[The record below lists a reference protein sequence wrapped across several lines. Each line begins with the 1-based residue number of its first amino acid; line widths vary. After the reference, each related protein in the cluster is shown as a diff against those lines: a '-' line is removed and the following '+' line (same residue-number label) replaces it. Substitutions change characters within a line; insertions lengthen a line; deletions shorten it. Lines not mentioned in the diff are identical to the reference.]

1 VPRQRLLLPEVTL
14 PAVTVALGL
23 ELLRLEFT
31 AVTGVYRDRLNGSL
45 VGAAAIELGTLALGL
60 LAPLACR
67 ALGLRR
73 CLAATAAGVALT
85 RLVVQLVPWASAR
98 LLLAPVGVVLLL
110 WFVPAYLA
118 ATHGRPAGRWFGPS
132 LLAGLAVDTALH
144 GAWGTWDHAWTLSP
158 PAVALTAA
166 LAAAVLLALRRF
178 LAGDAPEARD
188 PSITAALPLAGLGA
202 ALFLHALLWQNVA
215 RQTVFL
221 GQPQQRAF
229 LFVMVANGLAL
240 VAAAAAAVGVPA
252 LPVGWLVTG
261 AAGGLLLAT
270 VLERRAPLAALLLG
284 QVAAGLAVGW
294 IGRRAATGRAE
305 RPGLRRTG
313 AAWGAGMLLF
323 GVLMVASYVGFERR
337 VPFRYDWVP
346 PIAAAVVAAAGAGA
360 LLGLGRAGEAPWPRP
375 ARPAAARSRAHAQPS
390 LVVLLGLA
398 LLLAPAVM
406 RPPARMALEP
416 ARGYPVRV
424 MSYNLH
430 GGFSPDGRMDLEGVA
445 RAVQASGAEVVG
457 LQEVTRG
464 WYSGGSTDLLAWL
477 GRRLR
482 MPQAV
487 FAGESD
493 RQSGN
498 ALLSRRPILASGVVY
513 LPRGRAALARNY
525 LWADVDLGAGQRLRV
540 IVTHLHSG
548 KASRGSAALRVA
560 QVTRVVQDWG
570 GRPATALLGDLNTA
584 PDSPEVGLLAAA
596 GLRDAWRTGGG
607 GAADELTHPSD
618 RPVERVDYVWLSPD
632 LRATGF
638 SAADSTASD
647 HRALSVTVQPR

>member
-1 VPRQRLLLPEVTL
+1 VPRQRPLLPEVTL

-31 AVTGVYRDRLNGSL
+31 LVTGVYRDRLNGPL

-85 RLVVQLVPWASAR
+85 RLAVQLVPGASAR

-118 ATHGRPAGRWFGPS
+118 ATRGRPAGRWFGAS

-144 GAWGTWDHAWTLSP
+144 GAWGTWDRAWTLSP
-158 PAVALTAA
+158 SAVALTAA

-178 LAGDAPEARD
+178 LAGDPPEARD
-188 PSITAALPLAGLGA
+188 PAVMAALPLAGLGA

-215 RQTVFL
+215 RQTVLL
-221 GQPQQRAF
+221 GQPQQRAL
-229 LFVMVANGLAL
+229 LFVMLANGLAL
-240 VAAAAAAVGVPA
+240 VAAAAAATGVPT
-252 LPVGWLVTG
+252 LPVGWQVTG

-294 IGRRAATGRAE
+294 IGRRAATSRVE
-305 RPGLRRTG
+305 RPGLTHTG

-323 GVLMVASYVGFERR
+323 GVLIVAYYVGFERR

-346 PIAAAVVAAAGAGA
+346 TLAAAVVAAAGAGA
-360 LLGLGRAGEAPWPRP
+360 LLGLAGDGKAPLPRQ
-375 ARPAAARSRAHAQPS
+375 ARPRVTRSRARAQPS
-390 LVVLLGLA
+390 LATLLGLA
-398 LLLAPAVM
+398 VLLAPAVL
-406 RPPARMALEP
+406 RPPARMDPEP
-416 ARGYPVRV
+416 ATGYPVRV

-430 GGFSPDGRMDLEGVA
+430 GGFSPDGRMDLEGIA

-464 WYSGGSTDLLAWL
+464 WYSSGSADLLAWL
-477 GRRLR
+477 GGRLR
-482 MPQAV
+482 IPHAV

-498 ALLSRRPILASGVVY
+498 ALLSRRPILASGVVD

-540 IVTHLHSG
+540 VVTHLHSA
-548 KASRGSAALRVA
+548 KVSWAPTLRVA

-570 GRPATALLGDLNTA
+570 GRPATVLLGDLNAA

-596 GLRDAWRTGGG
+596 GLGDAWWTGGG
-607 GAADELTHPSD
+607 SAADELTHPSD
-618 RPVERVDYVWLSPD
+618 WPVQRIDYVWLSPD

>member
-1 VPRQRLLLPEVTL
+1 VPRQRLLLPEVAL

-31 AVTGVYRDRLNGSL
+31 VVIGVYRERLNGPF

-60 LAPLACR
+60 LVPLASR

-73 CLAATAAGVALT
+73 CLAVTAAGVALT
-85 RLVVQLVPWASAR
+85 RLAVQLVPGASAR

-132 LLAGLAVDTALH
+132 LLAGLAIDTALH
-144 GAWGTWDHAWTLSP
+144 GAWGTWDRVWTLSP
-158 PAVALTAA
+158 SAVALTAA

-178 LAGDAPEARD
+178 LAGDPLEARD
-188 PSITAALPLAGLGA
+188 PSVMAALPLAGLGP

-215 RQTVFL
+215 RQTVIL

-229 LFVMVANGLAL
+229 LFVMLANGLAL
-240 VAAAAAAVGVPA
+240 VAAIAAARGAPA

-270 VLERRAPLAALLLG
+270 VVDRRAPLAALLLG

-294 IGRRAATGRAE
+294 IGRRAATSPAE
-305 RPGLRRTG
+305 RPGLTHTG
-313 AAWGAGMLLF
+313 IAWGAGMLLF
-323 GVLMVASYVGFERR
+323 GVLMVAYYVGFERR

-346 PIAAAVVAAAGAGA
+346 PLAAVVVAAAGAGA
-360 LLGLGRAGEAPWPRP
+360 LLGLGRAGEAPWPRQ
-375 ARPAAARSRAHAQPS
+375 ARPTATRSRALAQPS
-390 LVVLLGLA
+390 LVVLLALA
-398 LLLAPAVM
+398 VLLAPALL
-406 RPPARMALEP
+406 RPPARVSLEP

-430 GGFSPDGRMDLEGVA
+430 GGFSPEGRMDLEGIA

-457 LQEVTRG
+457 LQEATRG
-464 WYSGGSTDLLAWL
+464 WYSHGSADLLAWL
-477 GRRLR
+477 GRRLG
-482 MPQAV
+482 MGYVV
-487 FAGESD
+487 FPGESD

-498 ALLSRRPILASGVVY
+498 ALLSRRPILASGVVD
-513 LPRGRAALARNY
+513 LPMGRAALARNY
-525 LWADVDLGAGQRLRV
+525 LWADVDLGAGQRLHV
-540 IVTHLHSG
+540 IVTHLHS
-548 KASRGSAALRVA
+548 ASRGSALQVA

-570 GRPATALLGDLNTA
+570 GRPATALFGDLNAA
-584 PDSPEVGLLAAA
+584 PDSPVVGLLAAA
-596 GLRDAWRTGGG
+596 RLRDAWRTGGG
-607 GAADELTHPSD
+607 SVADEFTYPSD
-618 RPVERVDYVWLSPD
+618 RPVEQIDYVWLSPD